1 MLSGSGEAE
10 SSTEEQGWS
19 VAVNKLGSCWNKGC
33 GPEDCSLAVSIA
45 FFFWIPVDHES

>member
-19 VAVNKLGSCWNKGC
+19 VAVNKLGSCWNKGR